1 MEIEQR
7 QATFIGNFVE
17 QASAVV
23 ASPAASSSLARIVV
37 ESTSHPSV
45 FSFSEILAVPNF
57 DQLQGTEH
65 STYIDLLKVFAYG
78 TWRDYKAKSSVL
90 PQLTPSQIIKL
101 KQLTVLTLAGRN
113 KVIPYDTLLE
123 ELEFSNI
130 RELEDFVVDECVYV
144 GLAKGKMNQLKR
156 CFQVQFAAGRDLMPC
171 ELDSVIEMTRSW
183 YVLFTT
189 CMNAIKLMRSKS
201 MFCITV
207 ERRSYNYSN
216 HISLETSD
224 NMLAMLEK
232 QIDKANTMEQ
242 LAKKHNMDVKANIEN
257 AKKNLNFND
266 HHDVSG
272 SSMFDD
278 EDLYNHEGHFHLKK
292 SARARRGGR
301 NASRF
306 TKM

>member
-171 ELDSVIEMTRSW
+171 ELDSVIEITRSW
-183 YVLFTT
+183 
-189 CMNAIKLMRSKS
+189 
-201 MFCITV
+201 
-207 ERRSYNYSN
+207 
-216 HISLETSD
+216 LETSD

-257 AKKNLNFND
+257 AKKNLNFN
-266 HHDVSG
+266 VS
-272 SSMFDD
+272 SSFPSSLCYYLLCVRTYVNLLD
-278 EDLYNHEGHFHLKK
+278 NI
-292 SARARRGGR
+292 
-301 NASRF
+301 
-306 TKM
+306 

>member
-57 DQLQGTEH
+57 DQVRGFL
-65 STYIDLLKVFAYG
+65 IFFLLRYDRLLLISVNVEYG
-78 TWRDYKAKSSVL
+78 AKSSVL

-171 ELDSVIEMTRSW
+171 ELDSVIEITRSW

-216 HISLETSD
+216 LISLETSD

>member
-171 ELDSVIEMTRSW
+171 ELDSVIEITRSW

-216 HISLETSD
+216 LISLETSD

>member
-57 DQLQGTEH
+57 DQVRGFL
-65 STYIDLLKVFAYG
+65 IFFLLRYDRLLLISVNVEYG
-78 TWRDYKAKSSVL
+78 AKSSVL

-171 ELDSVIEMTRSW
+171 ELDSVIEITRSW
-183 YVLFTT
+183 
-189 CMNAIKLMRSKS
+189 
-201 MFCITV
+201 
-207 ERRSYNYSN
+207 
-216 HISLETSD
+216 LETSD